1 LPTSGPASEGAD
13 LSCRNRAVQF
23 LLESKGKMAHTGSK
37 IVIFAAIAGNAAI
50 ATTKFIAATV
60 TGSSAMLSEGIH
72 SLVDTGNGLLLLLGI
87 RQSQKPADENHPFGR
102 GKELYFWA
110 LIVAIM
116 IFAVGG
122 GISFYEGILH
132 CLHPE
137 PMRNIIWNY
146 VVLGFSIVFESIS
159 WTVAFREFLKQK
171 GDQGYFESVRTS
183 KDPTTF
189 TVFFEDTAALL
200 GLMAALTG
208 ISLGHLLEM
217 PILDGVASIVI
228 GLILGAMATFLA
240 YETKSL
246 LIGEA
251 ADKKTVADVQAL
263 AEADPAVARFVR
275 ARTMHFG
282 PDEVLLTMDL
292 LFQPDL
298 TVAQLAKAIDRLE
311 ENIRAIHPKLRYIYL
326 EAKAV
331 TGEAKE
337 ES

>member
-1 LPTSGPASEGAD
+1 
-13 LSCRNRAVQF
+13 
-23 LLESKGKMAHTGSK
+23 MAHAGSK
-37 IVIFAAIAGNAAI
+37 TVIFAAIAGNSAI
-50 ATTKFIAATV
+50 AVIKFIAAAV

-72 SLVDTGNGLLLLLGI
+72 SLVDTGNGLLLLFGI
-87 RQSQKPADENHPFGR
+87 HQSQKPADEEHPFGR

-122 GISFYEGILH
+122 GISLYEGILH

-137 PMRNIIWNY
+137 PMQKIVWNY
-146 VVLGFSIVFESIS
+146 VVLGLSIVFESIP
-159 WTVAFREFLKQK
+159 WAVAFRVFREQK
-171 GDQGYFESVRTS
+171 GDQGYFEAVRSS
-183 KDPTTF
+183 KDPTIF

-200 GLMAALTG
+200 GLVTALVG
-208 ISLGHLLEM
+208 ISLSHFLKM

-228 GLILGAMATFLA
+228 GLILVAMATFLA

-251 ADKKTVADVQAL
+251 ADKQTVKDVEAL
-263 AEADPAVARFVR
+263 AEADPAVARFIR

-282 PDEVLLTMDL
+282 PETVLLTMDL

-298 TVAQLAKAIDRLE
+298 PGTQLAEAIDRLE
-311 ENIRAIHPKLRYIYL
+311 KNIRDLHPEIRYIYL
-326 EAKAV
+326 EAKAI
-331 TGEAKE
+331 TTEAKD
-337 ES
+337 